1 MPDIGLPQP
10 GMTVDFAKYEDELC
24 RRDVGKNTANNGITT
39 LNANSNLNF
48 GPLKSQ
54 MSGMETIYL

>member
-1 MPDIGLPQP
+1 MKMSFAG
-10 GMTVDFAKYEDELC
+10 GMLEKILQT
-24 RRDVGKNTANNGITT
+24 TITT
-39 LNANSNLNF
+39 LNANSDLNF